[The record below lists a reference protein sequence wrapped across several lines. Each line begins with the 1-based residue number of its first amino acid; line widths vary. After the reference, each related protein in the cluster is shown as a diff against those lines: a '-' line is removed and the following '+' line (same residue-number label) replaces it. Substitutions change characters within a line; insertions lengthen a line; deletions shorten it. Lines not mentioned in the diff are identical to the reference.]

1 MGSEWTF
8 FLESF
13 WAFVSQESA
22 LAQETLEILRRQ
34 PSIPQEP
41 ALSDVNITSGL
52 PCRHEHR
59 FRNSACMQEILRC
72 SPDIPQI
79 LSGMPSENHES
90 AKTAGKMVSE
100 IFLQDLWIL

>member
-22 LAQETLEILRRQ
+22 LAQEALEILRRQ

-52 PCRHEHR
+52 P
-59 FRNSACMQEILRC
+59 
-72 SPDIPQI
+72 
-79 LSGMPSENHES
+79 
-90 AKTAGKMVSE
+90 
-100 IFLQDLWIL
+100 